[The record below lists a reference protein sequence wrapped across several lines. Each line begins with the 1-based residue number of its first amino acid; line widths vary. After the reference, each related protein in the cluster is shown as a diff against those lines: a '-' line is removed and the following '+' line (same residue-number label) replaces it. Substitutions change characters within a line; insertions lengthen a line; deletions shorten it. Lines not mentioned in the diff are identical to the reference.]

1 MESPDRCGIGAQGAG
16 EGRRRGAQRFLTNYL
31 AIFQGMNYLFRL
43 MKNVLSQFSIETEIA
58 LSAPASGRDAREQE
72 CEEQRRKE
80 YLDMIEEYDWKD
92 YVAQA

>member
-1 MESPDRCGIGAQGAG
+1 MTWHETLFEKEIDLFGF
-16 EGRRRGAQRFLTNYL
+16 RRYL
-31 AIFQGMNYLFRL
+31 GHL

-58 LSAPASGRDAREQE
+58 LSAPATGRDAREQE

>member
-1 MESPDRCGIGAQGAG
+1 MTWHETLFEKEIDLFGF
-16 EGRRRGAQRFLTNYL
+16 RRYL
-31 AIFQGMNYLFRL
+31 GDL

>member
-1 MESPDRCGIGAQGAG
+1 
-16 EGRRRGAQRFLTNYL
+16 
-31 AIFQGMNYLFRL
+31 

>member
-1 MESPDRCGIGAQGAG
+1 MTWHKTLFEKEIDLFGF
-16 EGRRRGAQRFLTNYL
+16 RRYL
-31 AIFQGMNYLFRL
+31 GDL

>member
-1 MESPDRCGIGAQGAG
+1 MTWHKTLFEKEIDLFGF
-16 EGRRRGAQRFLTNYL
+16 RRYL
-31 AIFQGMNYLFRL
+31 GDL

-92 YVAQA
+92 YVAQE